1 MIKVKKDK
9 DVDQIIYVD
18 QQGNTKV
25 LRIITSIYKAG
36 RLLWQY
42 IETNFITKDGKIFMS
57 RDGKIM
63 FGKEIDKK

>member
-9 DVDQIIYVD
+9 DVNQILYVD

-25 LRIITSIYKAG
+25 LRIITTVYKAG
-36 RLLWQY
+36 RLLWEL
-42 IETNFITKDGKIFMS
+42 IETNFLTRDGKIFMS

-63 FGKEIDKK
+63 FGRENK

>member
-9 DVDQIIYVD
+9 NVDQIFYVD
-18 QQGNTKV
+18 QQGNTKI

-36 RLLWQY
+36 RLLWEL

-63 FGKEIDKK
+63 FGRENK

>member
-9 DVDQIIYVD
+9 DVDQIFYVD

-25 LRIITSIYKAG
+25 LRIITAVYKAG
-36 RLLWQY
+36 RLLWELV
-42 IETNFITKDGKIFMS
+42 ETNFITKDGKVFMS

-63 FGKEIDKK
+63 FGRENK